1 MSTDFANATTGT
13 SAVTLGSHANPDSV
27 QPRSPSAAAN
37 DPLYNPAIPS
47 LKTQQAYLRD
57 TQRLLDGRAVI
68 GARRTSYRY
77 RAAWVWFLQQA
88 LNGEVAPPL
97 RAKLLA
103 ALERCPPGSDRFAEN
118 RGRKSAYQDQ
128 HIKSQSK
135 RPGLRSL
142 PNDWREQL
150 IGGVDDAHLF
160 ISLSLLSLTG
170 LRPSELER
178 GVTVL
183 WKDSLLAVGISGS
196 KLGSDRGQ
204 PWRILSLDGH
214 HPWVVGLID
223 ALELEEGAA
232 IGFRYP
238 KAKVQRQIRGL
249 AESCFPTVSTA
260 HLPSPLSFRHQ
271 FSSDLKRAGVS
282 RHVIAAALG
291 HASERTSEIYG
302 RKSQG
307 RAGGTGLVKASAQ
320 REIRLARGCSH
331 IVSVTSASPSSSQAQ
346 SSSRPRAVK
355 KQSPTGPGDF

>member
-1 MSTDFANATTGT
+1 MSTDLANTTPGMT
-13 SAVTLGSHANPDSV
+13 AITLGSHANPDPV
-27 QPRSPSAAAN
+27 QPLSPTAAAN
-37 DPLYNPAIPS
+37 DPLYNRAPPS

-57 TQRLLDGRAVI
+57 IHRLLDGQAII

-77 RAAWVWFLQQA
+77 RAAWVWFLQQT
-88 LNGEVAPPL
+88 LNGEVAPHL

-103 ALERCPPGSDRFAEN
+103 ALEQCPPGSDRFAEN
-118 RGRKSAYQDQ
+118 RGRKSAYQGE
-128 HIKSQSK
+128 HIQSQSK

-142 PNDWREQL
+142 PDDWREQL
-150 IGGVDDAHLF
+150 IDGADDAHLF
-160 ISLSLLSLTG
+160 IALSLLSLTG
-170 LRPSELER
+170 LRPSELAR

-183 WKDSLLAVGISGS
+183 WKDSLVAVGIAGS
-196 KLGSDRGQ
+196 KLGADRGQ
-204 PWRILSLDGH
+204 PWRILSLEIH

-232 IGFRYP
+232 IGFRHP
-238 KAKVQRQIRGL
+238 KAKVQRQIRRL
-249 AESCFPTVSTA
+249 AEFCFPMVSTE
-260 HLPSPLSFRHQ
+260 HLSSPLSFRHQ

-307 RAGGTGLVKASAQ
+307 RAGKNGLVTASAQ

-331 IVSVTSASPSSSQAQ
+331 IVSVTSASPSSSPAV
-346 SSSRPRAVK
+346 STSRPRAVK
-355 KQSPTGPGDF
+355 KPSPTGPGGF